1 MSVAF
6 FAQALAK
13 VMAPFRGTGPYK
25 PNGLPA
31 PLPRSTPA
39 KVTATVNRADSAC
52 DPDLWLWEAF
62 FFREVPLQRSSL
74 ETYRGCIEPGWA
86 ERMHQRGFMN
96 LKDTRKDNWRYP
108 SLARQERAIKDT
120 TARQWGSEDVAKK
133 NAPASREW
141 GAAMKGQG
149 GIAKPGPIPQTHW
162 CARAATRVGTGSI
175 AVQTSVTYS
184 SRLRNC
190 PMLDRRESRRI
201 YMRERRKNGL
211 EGGGK
216 GASNLHHVKIWVD
229 KEMSRQTFLRRN
241 MKKSAQALAKARSEA
256 KKDADSAKK
265 AKRLAAS
272 LQKKMMMQNKKLK
285 SMAMKGGK
293 RSRDSSSSSDS
304 SDGSDSDSDSE

>member
-1 MSVAF
+1 
-6 FAQALAK
+6 
-13 VMAPFRGTGPYK
+13 
-25 PNGLPA
+25 
-31 PLPRSTPA
+31 
-39 KVTATVNRADSAC
+39 
-52 DPDLWLWEAF
+52 
-62 FFREVPLQRSSL
+62 
-74 ETYRGCIEPGWA
+74 
-86 ERMHQRGFMN
+86 
-96 LKDTRKDNWRYP
+96 
-108 SLARQERAIKDT
+108 
-120 TARQWGSEDVAKK
+120 
-133 NAPASREW
+133 
-141 GAAMKGQG
+141 MKGQG
-149 GIAKPGPIPQTHW
+149 GIAKPGPIPQTHC

-184 SRLRNC
+184 SRLRNYRAATRVGTGSIAVQT